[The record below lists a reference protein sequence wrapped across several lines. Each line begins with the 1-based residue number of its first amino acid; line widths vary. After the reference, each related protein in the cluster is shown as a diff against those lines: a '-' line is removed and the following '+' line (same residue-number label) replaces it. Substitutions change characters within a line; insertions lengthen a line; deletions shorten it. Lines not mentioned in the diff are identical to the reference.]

1 MNDNEKALVQTLA
14 YFENVPADA
23 INDLL
28 LGASVQNFPDAT
40 VLFHQGERPD
50 FLHVLLSGKVSL
62 LGVGGDGR
70 ETVVEFIESVDAF
83 ILAAVLTDAPYLM
96 SAKVIGRAR
105 ILLVPAAALRAQV
118 VGNARLATAMLAS
131 MAKHYRMLVRQVKD
145 LKLRSSTQRLG
156 CYLLA
161 LAHHSETVDSVT
173 LPVDKRLIAARL
185 GMTPENL
192 SRAFSNLRQVGVKTS
207 GQHVLIEDIESLRA
221 LCRPDPEIES

>member
-23 INDLL
+23 LNDLL

-50 FLHVLLSGKVSL
+50 FLHILIAGKVGL
-62 LGVGGDGR
+62 LGVGADGR
-70 ETVVEFIESVDAF
+70 ETVVEFIEPVDAF

-96 SAKVIGRAR
+96 SAKVIDRAR

-118 VGNARLATAMLAS
+118 EGNAGLATTMLAS
-131 MAKHYRMLVRQVKD
+131 MAKHYRMLVRQIKD

-161 LAHHSETVDSVT
+161 LAHQTDSGTSIT

-192 SRAFSNLRQVGVKTS
+192 SRAFSNLRQVGVRTT
-207 GQHVLIEDIESLRA
+207 GQHVVIENIEGMRA
-221 LCRPDPEIES
+221 LCRPDPEIEY